1 MVAVNNAQRV
11 LLTTYLPL
19 TVLIMISEY
28 RYSQADIMAWLK
40 ITVSI
45 CLALTTV
52 GLRKVYLEQKVM
64 AAAFVFMAAGDVLF
78 AIPPLVGDW
87 SRATI
92 PMGIAGFLVAY
103 ICLIIAFRKDASISK
118 TELLIALPILAV
130 IVFLGVLLFPFVNLV
145 LFMGMA
151 IFALVLG
158 YMTLTAVATIPRGYY
173 STKSAWLIALA
184 GCLIFVSDMRLA
196 YETLYPVGSGL
207 IPLGSNYVRGPFV
220 VGWALLSLVV
230 AEHHLLKT
238 TRLSWRG

>member
-1 MVAVNNAQRV
+1 MVVVNNAQRV

-19 TVLIMISEY
+19 TILILISEY
-28 RYSQADIMAWLK
+28 RYSQTDIMAWLK

-45 CLALTTV
+45 CLALTAV
-52 GLRKVYLEQKVM
+52 GLRKGYPEQKVM
-64 AAAFVFMAAGDVLF
+64 AVAFVFMAVGDFLF
-78 AIPPLVGDW
+78 VIPPLVGDW
-87 SRATI
+87 SRATM
-92 PMGIAGFLVAY
+92 PMGIASFLIAY
-103 ICLIIAFRKDASISK
+103 ICLILAFRKDASAGR
-118 TELLIALPILAV
+118 TELLIALPIIIL
-130 IVFLGVLLFPFVNLV
+130 IIYLGVLLFPFVNLS

-173 STKSAWLIALA
+173 STESAWLIALA
-184 GCLIFVSDMRLA
+184 GCLIFISDMRLA
-196 YETLYPVGSGL
+196 YEALYPVGSGL

-238 TRLSWRG
+238 TRLSWRR